1 MLEVA
6 TEEEELPKVDLDTS
20 LFLIQAACDSPDTI
34 P

>member
-20 LFLIQAACDSPDTI
+20 LLLTQGACDSPDTT